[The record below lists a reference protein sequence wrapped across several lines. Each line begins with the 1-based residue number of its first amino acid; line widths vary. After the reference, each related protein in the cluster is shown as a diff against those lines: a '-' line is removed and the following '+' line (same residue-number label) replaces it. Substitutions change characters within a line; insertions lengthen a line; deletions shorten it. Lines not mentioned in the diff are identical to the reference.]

1 MLCHKWIS
9 RGASPNFEYCNQELN
24 LFQPDIWQQGQIEA
38 FQSPST
44 MLNSHCGL
52 STTRYAWPL
61 SADTLAVCRS
71 ARQSRLARERI
82 VAIYAS
88 NNGSED
94 TEDEDNDLIA
104 RLKAA
109 EEEAKALKQELN
121 RVQAATTKAEEGA
134 PGTKSPPSAV
144 SRIDG
149 ADLRRETL
157 SFVENKPRNW
167 LSESDIEFFT
177 GGGPS
182 EAGTQTGPGQGVD
195 ASESSEDAV
204 VQRRLAIGIGL
215 SVVLGAFALVP
226 TEKLQPPPSKPLF
239 FYLVPLIRTQE
250 ILKEVIDILPDGDYD
265 KLRTLLSR
273 IEGAPNNVQENLKS
287 AVASISDARIAGKAD
302 LIARDAYEYLKGI
315 DYQTYYESRS
325 MEGQQL
331 KEMFDFSSNSAQ
343 AAQRK
348 LEEFL
353 SLMPEDEV
361 MAARQQVSQSYY

>member
-1 MLCHKWIS
+1 
-9 RGASPNFEYCNQELN
+9 
-24 LFQPDIWQQGQIEA
+24 
-38 FQSPST
+38 

-195 ASESSEDAV
+195 ASESSEGAV

-215 SVVLGAFALVP
+215 SVVLGAFAL
-226 TEKLQPPPSKPLF
+226 
-239 FYLVPLIRTQE
+239 E

>member
-1 MLCHKWIS
+1 MK
-9 RGASPNFEYCNQELN
+9 
-24 LFQPDIWQQGQIEA
+24 
-38 FQSPST
+38 
-44 MLNSHCGL
+44 SHLGL
-52 STTRYAWPL
+52 STARNAWPL
-61 SADTLAVCRS
+61 SADTLAVCG
-71 ARQSRLARERI
+71 RQTRLARERM
-82 VAIYAS
+82 VTVYAS
-88 NNGSED
+88 NDGSD
-94 TEDEDNDLIA
+94 GTENEDNDLIA

-121 RVQAATTKAEEGA
+121 RVQSATTKVEEGSY
-134 PGTKSPPSAV
+134 GTKSPPSAV

-182 EAGTQTGPGQGVD
+182 EGGTLDENASVQGVG
-195 ASESSEDAV
+195 ASKSSEDAV
-204 VQRRLAIGIGL
+204 VQRRLAIGLGL

-226 TEKLQPPPSKPLF
+226 TEKLQPAPSKPLF

-250 ILKEVIDILPDGDYD
+250 ILKEVIDTLPDGDYQ
-265 KLRTLLSR
+265 KLRALLSR

-287 AVASISDARIAGKAD
+287 AVASIADTGIAGKVD
-302 LIARDAYEYLKGI
+302 LIARDAYEYVKGI
-315 DYQTYYESRS
+315 DYQTYYDSRS

-331 KEMFDFSSNSAQ
+331 KEMFDFSSNSAK